1 MEAVSLP
8 RSSGGVQVRSPRLL
22 ATFSDERLVA
32 QVRRGN
38 EAAFEAVYDRHHRG
52 ILAFCRHMLGSQVE
66 AEDAVQQT
74 FVSAYGD
81 LVSSDKPIKLKAWLY
96 TIARN
101 RCLSTLRSRHEQA
114 TELVDVPTAGMSD
127 AVLRAISLLGALMVA
142 GSGAALTGAWRPWAR
157 REAAPATTSL
167 RAACRATER

>member
-8 RSSGGVQVRSPRLL
+8 RSSGGMQVRSPRLL

-52 ILAFCRHMLGSQVE
+52 LLAFCRHMLASQEE

-74 FVSAYGD
+74 FNSAYRD
-81 LVSSDKPIKLKAWLY
+81 LTTSEKPIQLKPRLY

-101 RCLSTLRSRHEQA
+101 RCLSILR
-114 TELVDVPTAGMSD
+114 
-127 AVLRAISLLGALMVA
+127 
-142 GSGAALTGAWRPWAR
+142 AR
-157 REAAPATTSL
+157 REETVEAL
-167 RAACRATER
+167 EV